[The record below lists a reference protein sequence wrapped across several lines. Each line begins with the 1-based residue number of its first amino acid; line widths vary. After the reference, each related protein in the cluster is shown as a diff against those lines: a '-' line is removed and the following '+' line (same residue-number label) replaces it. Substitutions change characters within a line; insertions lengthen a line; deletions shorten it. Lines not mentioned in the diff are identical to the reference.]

1 MRVLRFALPVALL
14 PACIIPIG
22 GAEVGD
28 VRVTWSFEG
37 SQRCADV
44 GVEQVSIQLI
54 KKGAEGV
61 DKANAFGLAADCIA
75 GSLEIPDVDAGDY
88 VLTANGVGDVAI
100 FNNDDG
106 EEVTVVPGG
115 LNDFSAPMKLANGDV
130 VSRVEFRTS
139 FAGEALCSTAGVATI
154 NAQVIDDAGDGPI
167 AIAGVNVPCV
177 DGIVGIDGVK
187 SKGEHRLEIEGLDAD
202 GNVRFKGDTDLRN
215 LEPGATKFIGT
226 VDLAPATA
234 DVTVRFAFDG
244 VIFCAVAGVDNIDA
258 QLIDQEGRIEQGQNI
273 DCILGNIVFADV
285 PVGIYDLH
293 VDAVD
298 GDGAVQYATD
308 QRDIEVGTVDVD
320 LGVVDLA
327 ALASTVRVR
336 FRLPDDLTCAQ
347 AGIETVDI
355 QIIDEDGGVTGTNVP
370 CINGDSGDLIG
381 PRPGAV
387 DIRVQGLSDGIVSFD
402 GGEEAV
408 QIGSGANFLE
418 VELVAVTTTLELSWS
433 FATVNVNNVVET
445 PTPIAA
451 LSTRCVDADVDT
463 VNIRIL
469 QGRRL
474 ITAVAA
480 DCDAGRVD
488 IPGVPIGDVDVEI
501 EGSRDDEGDSI
512 FFGRDDDDGDDVPGI
527 GDNAD
532 VIGGVTVCS
541 ADSDCSVT
549 AGQRCGDDNLCTG
562 GGARTSANIVLS
574 PSLVFLRAVWSGDC
588 GVTGSASVDINVLAN
603 NLSTGLNVPCANGN
617 VLIALPPGSE
627 DAPVTVAL
635 TGVDGQGVPR
645 RDLNNANDPGDDVTL
660 TEVVRDFGVV
670 PGINTVR
677 LDGPL

>member
-1 MRVLRFALPVALL
+1 MRVLRFALPALLL
-14 PACIIPIG
+14 PACVIPIG

-44 GVEQVSIQLI
+44 GVEQVSVQLI
-54 KKGAEGV
+54 KKGQEGV
-61 DKANAFGLAADCIA
+61 EEANAFGLAADCIA

-88 VLTANGVGDVAI
+88 VLTATGVGDVAI

-106 EEVTVVPGG
+106 VEVTVVPGG
-115 LNDFSAPMKLANGDV
+115 LNDFTAPMKLANGDV

-139 FAGEALCSTAGVATI
+139 FAGEALCSIAGVATV

-167 AIAGVNVPCV
+167 AIAGVNAPCV

-202 GNVRFKGDTDLRN
+202 GNVRFKGDTELRN

-234 DVTVRFAFDG
+234 DVTVRFSFDS
-244 VIFCAVAGVDNIDA
+244 VVFCAVAGVDNIDA
-258 QLIDQEGRIEQGQNI
+258 QLVDADGRVEQGQNI
-273 DCILGNIVFADV
+273 DCVLGSIEFADV
-285 PVGIYDLH
+285 PVGVYDLH
-293 VDAVD
+293 VDGVD
-298 GDGAVQYATD
+298 GNDVVLYSADV
-308 QRDIEVGTVDVD
+308 RDIEVGTVDVD
-320 LGVVDLA
+320 LGVVDLQ
-327 ALASTVRVR
+327 ALSSTVRVR

-347 AGIETVDI
+347 AGIETIDV
-355 QIIDEDGGVTGTNVP
+355 QVVDEDGNVTGANVP
-370 CINGDSGDLIG
+370 CINGDSGELVG
-381 PRPGAV
+381 PTPGAV
-387 DIRVQGLSDGIVSFD
+387 DIRAQGLSGGIVTFD
-402 GGEEAV
+402 GRSEGV
-408 QIGSGANFLE
+408 QIAGGDNFID
-418 VELVAVTTTLELSWS
+418 VELEAVTTTLELSWS
-433 FATVNVNNVVET
+433 FATVNVNNVIEA
-445 PTPIAA
+445 PTPLAA

-463 VNIRIL
+463 VNIRVL

-488 IPGVPIGDVDVEI
+488 VPGVPIGDIDVEI
-501 EGSRDDEGDSI
+501 EGTRDDEGDSI
-512 FFGRDDDDGDDVPGI
+512 FFGRDDDDGDDVPTI

-532 VIGGVTVCS
+532 VIGGRTVCTV
-541 ADSDCSVT
+541 DSDCSV
-549 AGQRCGDDNLCTG
+549 AGGQTCGDDGLCTG

-574 PSLVFLRAVWSGDC
+574 PSLAFLRAVWSGDC

-603 NLSTGLNVPCANGN
+603 NLSTGINVPCANGN
-617 VLIALPPGSE
+617 VLIALPQGSE

-635 TGVDGQGVPR
+635 TGIDGQGVPR
-645 RDLNNANDPGDDVTL
+645 RDVNDANDPGDDVTL
-660 TEVVRDFGVV
+660 TEVRRDFAVV